1 MGVTITKGLD
11 ADFAAFAPVL
21 IEGVTT
27 RHPFNDSGDR
37 AEMAIDTIKGDNGKL
52 NISHTSAVLKD
63 AEADD
68 TVLIKGLTGEAEA
81 LNGFHKIETVKGDSS
96 ITMTTIYPGV
106 QLDLLG
112 GTCYRMNE
120 NLMVRANVYEV
131 IDDGGTPK
139 PMLINYCYAKVD
151 STGKFNVDISKV
163 VQMALGSQFAL
174 DNSKVNEVL
183 VRRGSKNIEVTFSE
197 VFLATNFSMTVVED
211 MIAKEEGIA
220 HRSADIKDM
229 FTTRLP
235 INNMYA
241 GDKVIIR
248 AYIKADEVDF
258 DASPAVVP
266 AVRINGTFWYPMVW
280 VNNNAMYVHAIDSD
294 VTTIEIG
301 KGQDATFTRLRDTI
315 TIVKPGTC
323 TGKRLYFL
331 NNEGGF
337 SVMEVHKF
345 ENTKAVERID
355 RYVVDNYTERVLY
368 GIEEHDTTGVYLKDL
383 ISSPEVYDETGAVV
397 EVLETEMMYVA
408 EEIVPIVRIKIKE
421 NFIQ

>member
-1 MGVTITKGLD
+1 MGATITKGLD

-21 IEGVTT
+21 IEGETS
-27 RHPFNDSGDR
+27 RHPFDGSGDR
-37 AEMAIDTIKGDNGKL
+37 VEMAIDTIEGDGGKL
-52 NISHTSAVLKD
+52 NISHALAVLKD

-81 LNGFHKIETVKGDSS
+81 LNGFHKIETVKVDGS
-96 ITMTTIYPGV
+96 ITMTTIYAGI
-106 QLDLLG
+106 QLDSLD

-131 IDDGGTPK
+131 VDDGGTPK
-139 PMLINYCYAKVD
+139 PILINYCYGKVD
-151 STGKFNVDISKV
+151 GAGKFNIDISKV
-163 VQMALGSQFAL
+163 VQMALGSQFVL

-183 VRRGSKNIEVTFSE
+183 VRRGSKKIKVTFSE
-197 VFLATNFSMTVVED
+197 VFLATNYSMT
-211 MIAKEEGIA
+211 IADDINTVEEGIA

-229 FTTRLP
+229 FATRLP
-235 INNMYA
+235 IYNMYA

-266 AVRINGTFWYPMVW
+266 AIRINGVFWYPMAW
-280 VNNNAMYVHAIDSD
+280 ANNNAMYVYKIDSD

-301 KGQDATFTRLRDTI
+301 KGDGATFIRLRDAV
-315 TIVKPGTC
+315 TIVKPKTC

-345 ENTKAVERID
+345 EDTKVVKRID
-355 RYVVDNYTERVLY
+355 RYAVDSYIERTLF
-368 GIEEHDTTGVYLKDL
+368 GIEEHDTTGAYLKDL
-383 ISSPEVYDETGAVV
+383 ISSPEVYDEAGAMV

-408 EEIVPIVRIKIKE
+408 EEIAPVVRIKIKE